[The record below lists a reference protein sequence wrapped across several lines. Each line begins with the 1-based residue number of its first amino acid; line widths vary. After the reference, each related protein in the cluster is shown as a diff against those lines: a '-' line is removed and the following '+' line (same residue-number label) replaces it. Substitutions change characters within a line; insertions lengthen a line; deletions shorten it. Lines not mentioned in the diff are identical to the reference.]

1 MRNVTKTTSRFLHC
15 LWRGLRKSGTGFS
28 LSDYGSWS
36 RRMARRIWRGLREWC
51 GDAAYENYL
60 RSKSKQ
66 SGSCRTLTPAEF
78 YVEQLNRRYSRP
90 NRCC

>member
-1 MRNVTKTTSRFLHC
+1 MRKAAKQTKRFLRRF
-15 LWRGLRKSGTGFS
+15 WRGF
-28 LSDYGSWS
+28 
-36 RRMARRIWRGLREWC
+36 REWC

-60 RSKSKQ
+60 RSKARNVT
-66 SGSCRTLTPAEF
+66 SCRTLNQTEF